1 MWAAQFYAERRPR
14 QFITSGGLGTMGF
27 GLPAALGAKIGRP
40 DQPVVLISGDGSI
53 MMNCQEMATLADN
66 DIDVKI
72 IVIHNFILGMV
83 GQWQRL
89 FYSHHYSQSELKG
102 KTDLVK
108 LAEAMGIRG
117 YRLTEPEELETRLPA
132 ILAEPGAALIDVYVP
147 EEEDVL
153 PMVPGGKRLDQM
165 VLGKGAKKK

>member
-1 MWAAQFYAERRPR
+1 M
-14 QFITSGGLGTMGF
+14 
-27 GLPAALGAKIGRP
+27 
-40 DQPVVLISGDGSI
+40 
-53 MMNCQEMATLADN
+53 
-66 DIDVKI
+66 
-72 IVIHNFILGMV
+72 
-83 GQWQRL
+83 
-89 FYSHHYSQSELKG
+89 
-102 KTDLVK
+102 K